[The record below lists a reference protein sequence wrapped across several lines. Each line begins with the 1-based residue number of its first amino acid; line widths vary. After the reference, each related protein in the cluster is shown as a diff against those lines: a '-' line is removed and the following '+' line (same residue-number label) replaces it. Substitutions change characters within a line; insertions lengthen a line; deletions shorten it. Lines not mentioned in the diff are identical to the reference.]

1 MSARTLLAFDYGR
14 QRIGI
19 AVGQEITH
27 SSNPLTTVHAINH
40 KPDWDT
46 ISKLIQEWQPDALVV
61 GIPLQMDGKEQEMS
75 KAARKF
81 SRQLEG
87 RYRLP
92 IFEADERLSSCEAQQ
107 QIKLGRQNGTRGRS
121 QKGDVDKI
129 AASVILQRWLDGQV
143 TL

>member
-27 SSNPLTTVHAINH
+27 SSTPLTTVHAINH
-40 KPDWDT
+40 KPDWDK

-92 IFEADERLSSCEAQQ
+92 IFEADERLSSREAQQ
-107 QIKLGRQNGTRGRS
+107 QIKLGRQSGTRGRS